1 VSGCAILKCG
11 PGAASALRAPAE
23 AIAARENTGGFIQ
36 DKDKLSQE
44 V

>member
-1 VSGCAILKCG
+1 LAQPRRCA
-11 PGAASALRAPAE
+11 APAE